1 MGYMEINPFKDEDN
15 YLLKRGLPRSD
26 YVRGSEECGGCNEQ
40 YDFLIA
46 VESVSCYDQVP
57 ICFHCCVHRHGMD
70 ISLSIYD
77 RLDKFEQFR
86 WENKSNE
93 EQTINDKK
101 QE

>member
-46 VESVSCYDQVP
+46 VEISLVFSVSNANTKS
-57 ICFHCCVHRHGMD
+57 FS
-70 ISLSIYD
+70 SLI
-77 RLDKFEQFR
+77 
-86 WENKSNE
+86 
-93 EQTINDKK
+93 T
-101 QE
+101 